1 MNRPIKVIIV
11 ASHDVSRKGL
21 EAILLSA
28 ASRIQLVN
36 VYRALDLV
44 ETEFLKSPSAVILLD
59 DISTSTKDIFSII
72 EELHQQAAS
81 LPIMFLSHTLNLN
94 HVQAIFDSG
103 ALGYVH
109 HEDHLE
115 DILIA
120 GIEIVARN
128 KRFTSPLVSELMI
141 TNGQQQPEQHL
152 TQNELKVLHL
162 IDRGYSFKEI
172 AAQLGVT
179 VRTVYRMRSK
189 IATVLGIRS
198 HEHIIAVAQEQGL
211 LSQHKRTSA

>member
-81 LPIMFLSHTLNLN
+81 LPIMFLGHTL
-94 HVQAIFDSG
+94 
-103 ALGYVH
+103 
-109 HEDHLE
+109 
-115 DILIA
+115 LIA

-189 IATVLGIRS
+189 IATVLGVRS

-211 LSQHKRTSA
+211 LSHHKRTSA